1 MIPRH
6 LVKVIAGILLLSSL
20 TACSSSDEIGPKTR
34 LGTYSNPQS
43 SLDVILQGKLEL
55 DGDRCVILSTDQG
68 SYLALFPDGSV
79 ARARGIDVRSHGMI
93 EFGESF
99 DYSGREVTSSSESVQ
114 IPEGC
119 IHEKAWMIQLI
130 KD

>member
-1 MIPRH
+1 MIPRF
-6 LVKVIAGILLLSSL
+6 LVKVISGILLLSSL
-20 TACSSSDEIGPKTR
+20 TACSSSDEIDPKTR
-34 LGTYSNPQS
+34 LGTYSDPQS
-43 SLDVILQGKLEL
+43 SLDVILQGELEL
-55 DGDRCVILSTDQG
+55 DGDRCVILSTEQG

-79 ARARGIDVRSHGMI
+79 AKTRGIDVRNYGVI
-93 EFGESF
+93 EFGEPF
-99 DYSGREVTSSSESVQ
+99 DYSGREVTSSSDSVQ